1 MKDLTVLRFL
11 QIILEDNPELQ
22 SIIGSEISY
31 IKSQLEDSSIQ
42 PDLSS
47 REFYAVAR
55 QYPHYVHVSETSV
68 TIHNGRELKKVLERK
83 LIYSQDTEMNRK
95 VVAIWKQRKKES

>member
-11 QIILEDNPELQ
+11 QIILEDNPELH

-31 IKSQLEDSSIQ
+31 LRSQLEDSAIQ
-42 PDLSS
+42 PELSS
-47 REFYAVAR
+47 REFVAVAR
-55 QYPHYVHVSETSV
+55 QYPKYVHVSETSV

-83 LIYSQDTEMNRK
+83 LVFSQDAEMNQK
-95 VVAIWKQRKKES
+95 VVAIWKKRKEY

>member
-31 IKSQLEDSSIQ
+31 IKSQLEDSAIQ
-42 PDLSS
+42 PELSS

-55 QYPHYVHVSETSV
+55 QYPSFVHVTETKIVIS
-68 TIHNGRELKKVLERK
+68 NGRELKKRLEQK
-83 LIYSQDTEMNRK
+83 LVFSQDAEMNK
-95 VVAIWKQRKKES
+95 QVVAIWKKRKGF